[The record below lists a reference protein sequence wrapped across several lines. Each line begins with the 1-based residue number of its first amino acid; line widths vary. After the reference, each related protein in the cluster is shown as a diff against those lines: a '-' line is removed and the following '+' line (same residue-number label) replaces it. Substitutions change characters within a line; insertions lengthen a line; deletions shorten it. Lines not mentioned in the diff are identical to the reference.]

1 MPVEYNWV
9 PDYEDPARMKREGR
23 RGEFFLPFTVNTHG
37 YSLVLIHYSSFYS
50 AKVFWK
56 CNHQTDYKESDPS

>member
-23 RGEFFLPFTVNTHG
+23 RG
-37 YSLVLIHYSSFYS
+37 
-50 AKVFWK
+50 KVF
-56 CNHQTDYKESDPS
+56 CQFQ